1 MESTCIVWL
10 ILVSIGLILL
20 VLCGRTII
28 LKFIIKDRSD
38 ATPHVKDKQENLR
51 TVTNKSLVCRHNC
64 STPIA
69 TDPIPDEILKNY
81 K

>member
-1 MESTCIVWL
+1 MEPAGLVWV
-10 ILVSIGLILL
+10 ILVSIGLILW
-20 VLCGRTII
+20 VLCGRMII

-38 ATPHVKDKQENLR
+38 ATPHVKDKHKNLR
-51 TVTNKSLVCRHNC
+51 TVTNKSLVCRYNYDA
-64 STPIA
+64 PIA

>member
-1 MESTCIVWL
+1 MESAWLVWV
-10 ILVSIGLILL
+10 ILVSIGLILW
-20 VLCGRTII
+20 VLCGRMII

-38 ATPHVKDKQENLR
+38 ATPYVKDKHKTLR
-51 TVTNKSLVCRHNC
+51 IVANKSLAYRNNYDA
-64 STPIA
+64 PIA

>member
-20 VLCGRTII
+20 VLCGRMII

-38 ATPHVKDKQENLR
+38 ATPHVKDKHKNLR
-51 TVTNKSLVCRHNC
+51 TVTNKSLVHRNHYD
-64 STPIA
+64 TPIA